1 MKIKTSHELADSFV
15 FHYSKYDSLSK
26 KYLLNVKSIPEFDLH
41 ELASLIIGEDI
52 ELAREATSCDNP
64 HYESIMLP
72 ALINHMRNSTD
83 ATLRNDF
90 DEAWLEG
97 ITLYLE
103 RTMQNLIDDHCRER
117 AFRQRESHGYHSI
130 QNRQTGETELRAF

>member
-1 MKIKTSHELADSFV
+1 MKIKTSHELADLLV

-26 KYLLNVKSIPEFDLH
+26 QYILNVRNIPEFDLH
-41 ELASLIIGEDI
+41 ELASLIMHEDT
-52 ELAREATSCDNP
+52 ELAKEATSFDNP
-64 HYESIMLP
+64 HYERTMLP
-72 ALINHMRNSTD
+72 ALINHMKSSTD
-83 ATLRNDF
+83 NTLRNDF

-117 AFRQRESHGYHSI
+117 SFRQKEWRV
-130 QNRQTGETELRAF
+130 A

>member
-1 MKIKTSHELADSFV
+1 MKIKTSHELADLLV
-15 FHYSKYDSLSK
+15 FHYSKYESK
-26 KYLLNVKSIPEFDLH
+26 QYLLNVRNIPEFDLH
-41 ELASLIIGEDI
+41 ELASLIINEDI

-64 HYESIMLP
+64 HYESLMLP
-72 ALINHMRNSTD
+72 ALVKHMRNSTD

-117 AFRQRESHGYHSI
+117 AFRQQEWRV
-130 QNRQTGETELRAF
+130 A